1 MLPRNFSRAR
11 ALVLGCTLI
20 LITGCSGL
28 KIKNMVPASLDNVS
42 THHVQ
47 SIRIGSVSGNK
58 EEYFGGPELVNSEEL
73 KTVLKQT
80 FTRSKL
86 FSAVDISNPDL
97 EISAKFLAH
106 GRVVSN
112 GFNPE
117 NAMVI
122 EYWLVDLRNGREIW
136 RQAFNSRN
144 KATLGDALGGAARI
158 RIAEEGCVRKNVEQ
172 LVEALNSLAIK

>member
-1 MLPRNFSRAR
+1 MSPCNFSRAR

-20 LITGCSGL
+20 FITGCSGL

-42 THHVQ
+42 THHAQ
-47 SIRIGSVSGNK
+47 SIRIGAVSGNQ
-58 EEYFGGPELVNSEEL
+58 EEFFGGPELITSDEL
-73 KTVLKQT
+73 KTVLKET

-86 FSAVDISNPDL
+86 FSAVAAANSDL

-106 GRVVSN
+106 GQVSK
-112 GFNPE
+112 GLNPE
-117 NAMVI
+117 HAIVI

-144 KATLGDALGGAARI
+144 KATLGDALGGAART
-158 RIAEEGCVRKNVEQ
+158 RIAQEGCVRKNVEQ
-172 LVEALNSLAIK
+172 LVEALNMLSIE